1 VAVRPLIT
9 PLEASKATMAEPNP
23 ATTGDGSRTKA
34 PPKIEV
40 KVSWCKGCGL
50 CVDYCNRGVL
60 EMKGELPVVLA
71 AQKCTRCML
80 CEAICPDFA
89 ITVTNGS
96 EQLGTGPEES
106 AR

>member
-1 VAVRPLIT
+1 
-9 PLEASKATMAEPNP
+9 MAEPNS
-23 ATTGDGSRTKA
+23 ADTSHLERTKS
-34 PPKIEV
+34 PPKIDV

-71 AQKCTRCML
+71 AEKCTRCML

-89 ITVTNGS
+89 ITVTNRD
-96 EQLGTGPEES
+96 EQPSAGPEES
-106 AR
+106 TR